1 MYKHSPEA
9 KMKRFISAL
18 TAIAYSVLCLL
29 PVSAEGLS
37 SYDPRGTDMVSSA
50 SSQGKSGAC
59 WAFAAVACIEQELI
73 TKGEE
78 NASVDLSEAA
88 LIAASGGEEPFSQ
101 AGSAAQAEL
110 TLAAGK
116 GLCFEQFEPFIG
128 SKPEA
133 AVVSDE
139 KAEVMEY
146 SLSRAYEIDKADIKL
161 AVKKHG
167 AVYLSQYYNKKYISE
182 DGESYYCPTAFSVNH
197 AAAIV
202 GWDDSY
208 PKESFPTAP
217 ENDGA
222 WLIKGSWGASVSS
235 DGYYYISYEDKS
247 ISGFTVFETDE
258 AHSKTYALADRLPAV
273 NISAGSKVSAASV
286 FTSENDE
293 MLSSVGFMS
302 MSSEPAQYTLSVY
315 TDLENGTPEGR
326 LMASASGKISAK
338 GFYSAELDK
347 AVRLTKGERFSVV
360 LTLSG
365 SKPSI
370 AAMRG
375 RQTASGIAFAK
386 AANGWED
393 LSESTLGAY
402 APYIFAYTDED
413 VTALKEELRAEI
425 NRLFDSSSCQRE
437 IVYALQKFG
446 RKSSAAELKNALLLL
461 RSAEREQDEA
471 LIIGSTAEW
480 ESFCERVAEGED
492 FSGQIVTLS
501 ADLDFGGET
510 ISPVGDDGNGFA
522 GVFDGN
528 GHIIKNAVID
538 SGDSEYSGLFSILT
552 EGACV
557 TGVTLKDCKVFGMS
571 SGGICGRSVRCEI
584 KRCAV
589 FAEVS
594 GADYEDALAGQAKGA
609 MLSDCIADIGG
620 RLSKSSITERILPTS
635 DKKAALSTGIF
646 ESREDTLTEKRKVTE
661 HAYGVEYVGSQQF
674 GELIFREIHCGI
686 MEIITP
692 QMINAVLDGL
702 NI

>member
-1 MYKHSPEA
+1 
-9 KMKRFISAL
+9 MKRFISAL

-29 PVSAEGLS
+29 PVQAEGLS
-37 SYDPRGTDMVSSA
+37 SYDPRGTDKVSSV

-59 WAFAAVACIEQELI
+59 WAFAAIACLEQELI
-73 TKGEE
+73 TKGDE
-78 NASVDLSEAA
+78 NASVDLSETA
-88 LIAASGGEEPFSQ
+88 LIAASGGDEPFSQ

-110 TLAAGK
+110 TLAAGR
-116 GLCFEQFEPFIG
+116 GVCYERFEPFIG
-128 SKPEA
+128 SKHEA

-139 KAEVMEY
+139 KAEVSEY
-146 SLSRAYEIDKADIKL
+146 SLSRAYEIDKTDIKL

-167 AVYLSQYYNKKYISE
+167 AVYVSQYYDKKYMSD

-208 PKESFPTAP
+208 PKENFPTAP

-247 ISGFTVFETDE
+247 ISGFTVFETAE
-258 AHSKTYALADRLPAV
+258 AHSKAYALADRLPAV
-273 NISAGSKVSAASV
+273 NISAGGKVSAASV
-286 FTSENDE
+286 FTADSEQTLDT
-293 MLSSVGFMS
+293 VGFLS
-302 MSSEPAQYTLSVY
+302 VSSEPAEYTLSVY
-315 TDLENGTPEGR
+315 TELENGAPEGR
-326 LMASASGKISAK
+326 LMASASGKIGAK
-338 GFYSAELDK
+338 GFCSAELDK
-347 AVRLTKGERFSVV
+347 AVQLKKGERFSVV

-365 SKPSI
+365 SRPQIS
-370 AAMRG
+370 AMRG

-425 NRLFDSSSCQRE
+425 NRLFSENYCQRE
-437 IVYALQKFG
+437 IVYALQRFG
-446 RKSSAAELKNALLLL
+446 RKSTAAELKNALLLL
-461 RSAEREQDEA
+461 RSAESERDEA
-471 LIIGSTAEW
+471 LIIRSTAEW
-480 ESFCERVAEGED
+480 ERFSELVRNGED
-492 FSGQIVTLS
+492 FSGQTVTLS
-501 ADLDFGGET
+501 ADLDFEGKT

-538 SGDSEYSGLFSILT
+538 SGENEYSGLFSVIY

-557 TGVTLKDCKVFGMS
+557 TGITLKDCKVFGMI
-571 SGGICGRSVRCEI
+571 SGGICGKAMRCEI

-594 GADYEDALAGQAKGA
+594 GADYEGALAGQAKGA

-620 RLSKSSITERILPTS
+620 RLSQNNITERILPTDDTS
-635 DKKAALSTGIF
+635 GALSSGLF
-646 ESREDTLTEKRKVTE
+646 ERRDGTVTEKRKITE
-661 HAYGVEYVGSQQF
+661 HAYGVEYVGSQKI
-674 GELIFREIHCGI
+674 GALVFRQIRCGI
-686 MEIITP
+686 MEKITP
-692 QMINAVLDGL
+692 QMIRAVLEGL